1 MTLEFPNQ
9 KESSAE
15 KIPTKENSF
24 ERANQIGEQP
34 PSSKISDTSEEVV
47 FRNLVDEEIFKK
59 ERREILESKIDP
71 EESRQKIKA
80 LHHERFLQIGAEIFR
95 FIENLAHNNNSIK
108 GADVAL
114 EVEKYF
120 AERKISL
127 SADQQIIINKIADV
141 LDGKRK
147 ELEEYLSGLK
157 KRSARLAEDKV
168 LDGLESLKDWSD
180 FLDKNGFVKRMIL
193 KDLGGKIDP
202 AYLCDPGPSSDIS
215 HKNISIDLHSNFPAI
230 LIKVANRET
239 WANSFG
245 YISGVYFAGQD
256 FSSRAIYVSDF
267 DDMSGERKQE
277 ITDHERQHL
286 LYHQFI
292 VMVKNGVLADKFA
305 GRDVVLGELDE
316 IERKIGVR
324 FDKDDDRSYLSGRI
338 KDVSGVI
345 NADQGEEKTKE
356 IKEMEFWNMAQD
368 EACAFLEGEKNIER
382 RVDSLTD
389 FLYVNEREEIGRNP
403 EFSLVT
409 KESLDRF
416 DRFHD
421 AVVFYV
427 RAGADHQKVREIIRT
442 SSGFDMASD
451 RIKKNFKL
459 AETAIRRALEE
470 KFNYRDPIE
479 MVEFI
484 ESQGQTRYFLEKLT
498 LENFYCDVLDSILD
512 KGRSAIFYEQ
522 KELDREA
529 LVLVEKI
536 LVAFKNT
543 NILDGSSQ
551 SEELRKL
558 HDTLL
563 VLSGREDLNFKNNP
577 EVYMGRRPWHVRNFV
592 EHRVRE
598 LEKLS

>member
-9 KESSAE
+9 REVGVE

-24 ERANQIGEQP
+24 ERGNQISEQP
-34 PSSKISDTSEEVV
+34 LSSKISDTSEEVV
-47 FRNLVDEEIFKK
+47 FRNLMDEEIFKK
-59 ERREILESKIDP
+59 ERREILESKIDSG
-71 EESRQKIKA
+71 ESRQKIKA

-95 FIENLAHNNNSIK
+95 LVEDLAHGNNSIK

-114 EVEKYF
+114 GVEKYF

-127 SADQQIIINKIADV
+127 SADQRIIINKIADV

-157 KRSARLAEDKV
+157 KRSAHLAEDKV
-168 LDGLESLKDWSD
+168 LDGLKSLKDWSD
-180 FLDKNGFVKRMIL
+180 FLNKDGFVKRIIL
-193 KDLGGKIDP
+193 RDLGGRINP
-202 AYLCDPGPSSDIS
+202 AYLCDPGPNSDIS

-230 LIKVANRET
+230 LVKVANRET

-245 YISGVYFAGQD
+245 YISGVYFPGQD
-256 FSSRAIYVSDF
+256 FSSRAIYVSDY

-292 VMVKNGVLADKFA
+292 VMVKNGVLADKFD
-305 GRDVVLGELDE
+305 GREVVLEELDE

-324 FDKDDDRSYLSGRI
+324 FDKNDDRSYSGGRI
-338 KDVSGVI
+338 KDVSDGI
-345 NADQGEEKTKE
+345 NADYDKEKTKE
-356 IKEMEFWNMAQD
+356 RKEMEFWNMAQD
-368 EACAFLEGEKNIER
+368 EACAFLEGEKNIEK

-427 RAGADHQKVREIIRT
+427 RAGADHQKVREILRT

-470 KFNYRDPIE
+470 KFNYRDPTE

-484 ESQGQTRYFLEKLT
+484 ENQGQTKYFLEKLT
-498 LENFYCDVLDSILD
+498 LENFYCDVLDSMLD
-512 KGRSAIFYEQ
+512 KGKSAIFYKQ

-536 LVAFKNT
+536 LAAFENT
-543 NILDGSSQ
+543 EILKGGSQ

-563 VLSGREDLNFKNNP
+563 ILSGKEGLNMKNNP
-577 EVYMGRRPWHVRNFV
+577 EVYLGRRPWHVRNFV
-592 EHRVRE
+592 ERRVQE
-598 LEKLS
+598 LERLS